1 MNRGYRLPL
10 AVLAALF
17 ALSLWDAHILSQRSR
32 QLLETL
38 DDAERHARAGQWAQA
53 AETMEIGAQ
62 DWHTRRTYLQVVSRH
77 DASNGADAL
86 YRRCILYARAG
97 DELNF
102 LTELE
107 TLREKIETLAD
118 MERLSVGNIL

>member
-1 MNRGYRLPL
+1 MKQGYRLPV
-10 AVLAALF
+10 AILAALF
-17 ALSLWDAHILSQRSR
+17 ALSLWNAHILAERSR
-32 QLLETL
+32 RLLATL
-38 DDAERHARAGQWAQA
+38 DDAEQYARARQWTQA
-53 AETMEIGAQ
+53 AETMEAGER
-62 DWHTRRTYLQVVSRH
+62 DWRTRRTYLHVVSRH

-107 TLREKIETLAD
+107 TLREQIAALPE